1 MAAPLKSLAAFLLLL
16 LLCMVSG
23 GRGCT
28 YSGIQIGTERTGR
41 EIEGEVEWKVTVT
54 NTCDC
59 LQKHVTL
66 SCKGFSPVKRAEP
79 WLMLQRGDSCL
90 LVKGEAL
97 PAKASAQFTYAG
109 QPYIFRPIGSM
120 VDPSCNKP

>member
-54 NTCDC
+54 NT
-59 LQKHVTL
+59 
-66 SCKGFSPVKRAEP
+66 KG
-79 WLMLQRGDSCL
+79 D
-90 LVKGEAL
+90 AL